1 MKVWQE
7 LLGQPEA
14 IDQLRRV
21 VEDKDSGFQHSWL
34 FTGPAG
40 SGRSTLAR
48 AFAAALQCEQNGCG
62 ECTSCKLIA
71 ADAHPDVRMLAT
83 DKVIISIEEVRQLVQ
98 FAALGSSL
106 GEYRVVIIE
115 DADRMTERT
124 SNVLLKALEEPQ
136 PKTVWILCAPSAADM
151 LPTIRSRTRN
161 VVLRLPS
168 TEEVAQL
175 LMQRDGVKEELALA
189 SSRQAQQH
197 VGMARRLALSADA
210 RKRRMDTLREIIGI
224 KNLSGAMA
232 TAERLLGFAKKDA
245 ESSSEEKN
253 QQERSKLLA
262 AYGIDDDKIPA
273 NLRSEFR
280 QLEENQKR
288 RNTRALR
295 DGIDRIFTDMESLF
309 RDILSLQLGTNS
321 PLINQE
327 LAEEIQLRADSTS
340 AENSIGVLEAI
351 STARSRIEANVRDLV
366 VLESLCT
373 KLIVRSSVAA

>member
-14 IDQLRRV
+14 IEQLSRI

-48 AFAAALQCEQNGCG
+48 AFAAALQCSSNGCG
-62 ECTSCKLIA
+62 ECPSCKLVL
-71 ADAHPDVRMLAT
+71 ADAHPDVRMLVT

-98 FAALGSSL
+98 FAALGASL
-106 GEYRVVIIE
+106 GSYRIVIIE
-115 DADRMTERT
+115 DADRMSERT

-136 PKTVWILCAPSAADM
+136 DKTVWILCAPSAADM

-168 TEEVAQL
+168 VEEVAQL
-175 LMQRDGVKEELALA
+175 LAQRDGVKEELALA
-189 SSRQAQQH
+189 SARQAQQH
-197 VGMARRLALSADA
+197 VGMARRLALSSEA
-210 RKRRMDTLREIIGI
+210 RSRRMETLRELVGI
-224 KNLSGAMA
+224 KDLSSAMA
-232 TAERLLGFAKKDA
+232 TAERLLALAKKDA
-245 ESSSEEKN
+245 EASSEEKS
-253 QQERSKLLA
+253 QQERAKLLA
-262 AYGIDDDKIPA
+262 AYGIEDEKIPA

-295 DGIDRIFTDMESLF
+295 DGIDRILTDTESLF
-309 RDILSLQLGTNS
+309 RDILSLQLGAAA

-327 LAEEIQLRADSTS
+327 LTQEIQNRAAQTS
-340 AENSIGVLEAI
+340 ADNSIAVLEAI
-351 STARSRIEANVRDLV
+351 SLSRSRLESNVRDLL

-373 KLIVRSSVAA
+373 KLIVRGFVAA

>member
-14 IDQLRRV
+14 IEQLSRI

-48 AFAAALQCEQNGCG
+48 AFAAALQCSSNGCG
-62 ECTSCKLIA
+62 ECPSCKLVL
-71 ADAHPDVRMLAT
+71 ADAHPDVRMLVT

-98 FAALGSSL
+98 FAALGASL
-106 GEYRVVIIE
+106 GSYRIVIIE
-115 DADRMTERT
+115 DADRMSERT

-136 PKTVWILCAPSAADM
+136 EKTVWILCAPSAADM

-168 TEEVAQL
+168 VEEVAQL
-175 LMQRDGVKEELALA
+175 LAQRDGVKEELALA
-189 SSRQAQQH
+189 SARQAQQH
-197 VGMARRLALSADA
+197 VGMARRLALSAEA
-210 RKRRMDTLREIIGI
+210 RSRRMETLRELVGI
-224 KNLSGAMA
+224 KDLSSAMS
-232 TAERLLGFAKKDA
+232 TAERLLALAKKDA
-245 ESSSEEKN
+245 EASSEEKS
-253 QQERSKLLA
+253 QQERAKLLA
-262 AYGIDDDKIPA
+262 AYGIEDEKIPA

-295 DGIDRIFTDMESLF
+295 DGIDRILTDTESLF
-309 RDILSLQLGTNS
+309 RDILSLQLGAAA

-327 LAEEIQLRADSTS
+327 LTQEIQNRAAQTS
-340 AENSIGVLEAI
+340 AENSIAVLEAI
-351 STARSRIEANVRDLV
+351 SLSRSRLESNVRDLL

-373 KLIVRSSVAA
+373 KLIVRGFVAA

>member
-21 VEDKDSGFQHSWL
+21 VEDKNSGFQHSWL

-48 AFAAALQCEQNGCG
+48 AFAAALQCEKNGCG
-62 ECTSCKLIA
+62 DCTSCKLIA

-106 GEYRVVIIE
+106 GEYRIVIIE

-253 QQERSKLLA
+253 LQERTKLLE
-262 AYGIDDDKIPA
+262 AYGIEDEKIPA

-321 PLINQE
+321 QLINQE
-327 LAEEIQLRADSTS
+327 LAEEIQLRANSTS

-351 STARSRIEANVRDLV
+351 STARSRIDANVRDLV

>member
-14 IDQLRRV
+14 IEQLRRV
-21 VEDKDSGFQHSWL
+21 VENKDAGFQHSWL

-48 AFAAALQCEQNGCG
+48 AFAAALQCEENGCG
-62 ECTSCKLIA
+62 ICTNCKLIA

-98 FAALGSSL
+98 FSSLGSSL
-106 GEYRVVIIE
+106 GDYRIVIIE

-168 TEEVAQL
+168 IEEVAQL
-175 LMQRDGVKEELALA
+175 LIQRDGVKEDLALMC
-189 SSRQAQQH
+189 SRQAQQH

-210 RKRRMDTLREIIGI
+210 RKRRMDTLRELVTI

-232 TAERLLGFAKKDA
+232 TAERLLAFAKKDA

-262 AYGIDDDKIPA
+262 AYGIEDEKIPA

-309 RDILSLQLGTNS
+309 RDILSLQLGANS
-321 PLINQE
+321 TLINQE
-327 LAEEIQLRADSTS
+327 LAEEIQQRADYTS
-340 AENSIGVLEAI
+340 AENSIKVLEAI
-351 STARSRIEANVRDLV
+351 SISRSRLEANVRDLV

-373 KLIVRSSVAA
+373 KLIVRSYVAA

>member
-21 VEDKDSGFQHSWL
+21 VEDKNSGFQHSWL

-48 AFAAALQCEQNGCG
+48 AFAAALQCEKNGCG
-62 ECTSCKLIA
+62 DCTSCKLIA

-106 GEYRVVIIE
+106 GEYRIVIIE

-253 QQERSKLLA
+253 LQERTKLLE
-262 AYGIDDDKIPA
+262 AYGIEDEKIPA

-309 RDILSLQLGTNS
+309 RDILSLQLRTNS

-327 LAEEIQLRADSTS
+327 LTEEIQLRANSTS

-351 STARSRIEANVRDLV
+351 STARSRIDANVRDLV

>member
-14 IDQLRRV
+14 IEQLRRV
-21 VEDKDSGFQHSWL
+21 VENKDAGFQHSWL

-48 AFAAALQCEQNGCG
+48 AFAAALQCEENGCG
-62 ECTSCKLIA
+62 ICTNCKLIA
-71 ADAHPDVRMLAT
+71 ADAHPDVRMLVT

-98 FAALGSSL
+98 FSSLGSSL
-106 GEYRVVIIE
+106 GDYRIVIIE

-168 TEEVAQL
+168 IEEVAQL
-175 LMQRDGVKEELALA
+175 LIQRDGVKEDLALMC
-189 SSRQAQQH
+189 SRQAQQH

-210 RKRRMDTLREIIGI
+210 RKRRMDTLRELVTI

-232 TAERLLGFAKKDA
+232 TAERLLAFAKKDA

-262 AYGIDDDKIPA
+262 AYGIEDEKIPA

-309 RDILSLQLGTNS
+309 RDILSLQLGANS
-321 PLINQE
+321 TLINQE
-327 LAEEIQLRADSTS
+327 LAEEIQQRADYTS
-340 AENSIGVLEAI
+340 AENSIKVLEAI
-351 STARSRIEANVRDLV
+351 SISRSRLEANVRDLV

-373 KLIVRSSVAA
+373 KLIVRSYVAA

>member
-14 IDQLRRV
+14 IEQLRRV
-21 VEDKDSGFQHSWL
+21 VADKNSGFQHSWL

-48 AFAAALQCEQNGCG
+48 AFAAALQCDQDGCG
-62 ECTSCKLIA
+62 ECSSCRLIA
-71 ADAHPDVRMLAT
+71 ADAHPDVRMLVT

-98 FAALGSSL
+98 FAALGSSV
-106 GEYRVVIIE
+106 GKYRIVIIE
-115 DADRMTERT
+115 DADRMSERT

-136 PKTVWILCAPSAADM
+136 ERTVWILCAPSAADM

-175 LMQRDGVKEELALA
+175 LVQRDGVKEELALA
-189 SSRQAQQH
+189 SARQAQQH
-197 VGMARRLALSADA
+197 VGMARRLALSPDA
-210 RKRRMDTLREIIGI
+210 RTRRMDTLRELVSI

-232 TAERLLGFAKKDA
+232 TAERLLAIAKKDA
-245 ESSSEEKN
+245 ESSSDEKN
-253 QQERSKLLA
+253 EQERAKLLN
-262 AYGIDDDKIPA
+262 AYGIEEGKIPP
-273 NLRSEFR
+273 NLRSEFK

-288 RNTRALR
+288 RNTRAMR
-295 DGIDRIFTDMESLF
+295 DGIDRILTDMESLF
-309 RDILSLQLGTNS
+309 RDILSLQLDAEA
-321 PLINQE
+321 PLINEE
-327 LAEEIQLRADSTS
+327 LRSEIEQRAQATS
-340 AENSIGVLEAI
+340 AENSINVLEAI
-351 STARSRIEANVRDLV
+351 TLSRSRLESNVRDLV

-373 KLIVRSSVAA
+373 KLIVRGSVAA

>member
-1 MKVWQE
+1 VKVWQE

-14 IDQLRRV
+14 IDQLSRV

-48 AFAAALQCEQNGCG
+48 AFAAALQCEENGCG
-62 ECTSCKLIA
+62 VCTSCKLIA
-71 ADAHPDVRMLAT
+71 ADAHPDVRMLVT

-98 FAALGSSL
+98 FAALGSTL
-106 GEYRVVIIE
+106 GEYRIVIIE

-168 TEEVAQL
+168 IEEVAQL
-175 LMQRDGVKEELALA
+175 LIQRDGVKEELAL
-189 SSRQAQQH
+189 SSARQAQQH
-197 VGMARRLALSADA
+197 VGMARRLAMSADA
-210 RKRRMDTLREIIGI
+210 RKRRMDTLRELVGI

-253 QQERSKLLA
+253 QQERTKLLA
-262 AYGIDDDKIPA
+262 AYGIEDEKIPP

-309 RDILSLQLGTNS
+309 RDILSLQLGANS

-327 LAEEIQLRADSTS
+327 LAEEIELRASATS
-340 AENSIGVLEAI
+340 AENSIRVLEAI
-351 STARSRIEANVRDLV
+351 STARSRLEANVRDLV

>member
-48 AFAAALQCEQNGCG
+48 AFAAALQCEKNGCG
-62 ECTSCKLIA
+62 DCTSCKLIA

-106 GEYRVVIIE
+106 GEYRIVIIE

-253 QQERSKLLA
+253 LQERTKLLE
-262 AYGIDDDKIPA
+262 AYGIEDEKIPA

-327 LAEEIQLRADSTS
+327 LTEEIQLRANSTS

-351 STARSRIEANVRDLV
+351 STARSRIDANVRDLV

>member
-14 IDQLRRV
+14 IEQLSRI
-21 VEDKDSGFQHSWL
+21 VENKDSGFQHSWL

-48 AFAAALQCEQNGCG
+48 AFAAALQCSSSGCG
-62 ECTSCKLIA
+62 ECPSCKLVL
-71 ADAHPDVRMLAT
+71 ADAHPDVRMLVT

-98 FAALGSSL
+98 FAALGASL
-106 GEYRVVIIE
+106 GSYRIVIIE
-115 DADRMTERT
+115 DADRMSERT

-136 PKTVWILCAPSAADM
+136 EKTVWILCAPSAADM

-168 TEEVAQL
+168 VEEVAQL
-175 LMQRDGVKEELALA
+175 LAQRDGVKEELALA
-189 SSRQAQQH
+189 SARQAQQH
-197 VGMARRLALSADA
+197 VGMARRLALSAEA
-210 RKRRMDTLREIIGI
+210 RSRRMETLRELVGI
-224 KNLSGAMA
+224 KDLSSAMA
-232 TAERLLGFAKKDA
+232 TAERLLALAKKDA
-245 ESSSEEKN
+245 EASSEEKN
-253 QQERSKLLA
+253 QQERTKLLA
-262 AYGIDDDKIPA
+262 AYGIEDEKIPA

-295 DGIDRIFTDMESLF
+295 DGIDRILTDTESLF
-309 RDILSLQLGTNS
+309 RDILSLQLGAAA

-327 LAEEIQLRADSTS
+327 LTQEIQNRAAQTS
-340 AENSIGVLEAI
+340 AENSIAVLEAI
-351 STARSRIEANVRDLV
+351 SLSRSRLESNVRDLL

-373 KLIVRSSVAA
+373 KLIVRGFVAA

>member
-14 IDQLRRV
+14 IEQLSRV
-21 VEDKDSGFQHSWL
+21 VEDKNSGFQHSWL

-48 AFAAALQCEQNGCG
+48 AFAAALQCEENGCG
-62 ECTSCKLIA
+62 VCTSCKLIA
-71 ADAHPDVRMLAT
+71 ADAHPDVRMLVT

-98 FAALGSSL
+98 FAALGSTL
-106 GEYRVVIIE
+106 GEYRIVIIE

-136 PKTVWILCAPSAADM
+136 AKTVWILCAPSAADM

-168 TEEVAQL
+168 IEEVAQL
-175 LMQRDGVKEELALA
+175 LIQRDGVQEELAL
-189 SSRQAQQH
+189 SSARQAQQH
-197 VGMARRLALSADA
+197 VGMARRLAMSADA
-210 RKRRMDTLREIIGI
+210 RKRRMDTLRELVGI

-232 TAERLLGFAKKDA
+232 TAERLLAFAKKDA

-253 QQERSKLLA
+253 QQERTKLLA
-262 AYGIDDDKIPA
+262 AYGIEDEKIPP

-288 RNTRALR
+288 RNTRAVR

-309 RDILSLQLGTNS
+309 RDILSLQLGANS

-327 LAEEIQLRADSTS
+327 LAEEIELRASATT
-340 AENSIGVLEAI
+340 AENSIRVLEAI
-351 STARSRIEANVRDLV
+351 STARSRLEANVRDLV

>member
-14 IDQLRRV
+14 IEQLRRV
-21 VEDKDSGFQHSWL
+21 VEDKEAGFQHSWL

-48 AFAAALQCEQNGCG
+48 AFAAALQCKENGCG
-62 ECTSCKLIA
+62 ACASCKLIA
-71 ADAHPDVRMLAT
+71 ADAHPDVRMLVT

-98 FAALGSSL
+98 FAALGSTL
-106 GEYRVVIIE
+106 GEFRIVIIE

-175 LMQRDGVKEELALA
+175 LMQRDGVKEDLALA
-189 SSRQAQQH
+189 CSRQAQQH
-197 VGMARRLALSADA
+197 VGMARRLAMSADA
-210 RKRRMDTLREIIGI
+210 RKRRMETLREIVGI

-232 TAERLLGFAKKDA
+232 TAERLLALAKKDA

-253 QQERSKLLA
+253 LQERSKLLA
-262 AYGIDDDKIPA
+262 AYGIKDEKIPT

-288 RNTRALR
+288 RNTRSLR

-309 RDILSLQLGTNS
+309 RDILSIQLGANT
-321 PLINQE
+321 PLINEE
-327 LAEEIQLRADSTS
+327 LSEEIELRAATTS
-340 AENSIGVLEAI
+340 ADDSIRVLEAI
-351 STARSRIEANVRDLV
+351 SVSRSRLESNVRDLV

>member
-14 IDQLRRV
+14 IEQLSRI

-48 AFAAALQCEQNGCG
+48 AFAAALQCSSNGCG
-62 ECTSCKLIA
+62 ECPSCKLVL
-71 ADAHPDVRMLAT
+71 ADAHPDVRMLVT

-98 FAALGSSL
+98 FAALGASL
-106 GEYRVVIIE
+106 GSYRIVIIE
-115 DADRMTERT
+115 DADRMSERT

-136 PKTVWILCAPSAADM
+136 EKTVWILCAPSAADM

-168 TEEVAQL
+168 VEEVAQL
-175 LMQRDGVKEELALA
+175 LAQRDGVKEELALA
-189 SSRQAQQH
+189 SARQAQQH
-197 VGMARRLALSADA
+197 VGMARRLALSAEA
-210 RKRRMDTLREIIGI
+210 RSRRMETLRELVGI
-224 KNLSGAMA
+224 KDLSSAMA
-232 TAERLLGFAKKDA
+232 TAERLLALAKKDA
-245 ESSSEEKN
+245 EASSEEKS
-253 QQERSKLLA
+253 QQERAKLLA
-262 AYGIDDDKIPA
+262 AYGIEDEKIPS

-295 DGIDRIFTDMESLF
+295 DGIDRILTDTESLF
-309 RDILSLQLGTNS
+309 RDILSLQLGAAA

-327 LAEEIQLRADSTS
+327 LTQEIQNRAAQTS
-340 AENSIGVLEAI
+340 AENSIAVLEAI
-351 STARSRIEANVRDLV
+351 SLSRSRLESNVRDLL

-373 KLIVRSSVAA
+373 KLIVRGFVAA

>member
-48 AFAAALQCEQNGCG
+48 AFAAALQCEKNGCG
-62 ECTSCKLIA
+62 ECTSCKLIT

-106 GEYRVVIIE
+106 GEYRIVIIE

-136 PKTVWILCAPSAADM
+136 PKTLWILCAPSAADM

-175 LMQRDGVKEELALA
+175 LMQRDGVKEDLALA

-253 QQERSKLLA
+253 LQERSKLLA
-262 AYGIDDDKIPA
+262 AYGIDDEKIPA

-327 LAEEIQLRADSTS
+327 LTEEIQLRANSTS

-351 STARSRIEANVRDLV
+351 STARSRIDANVRDLV

>member
-21 VEDKDSGFQHSWL
+21 VEDKNSGFQHSWL

-48 AFAAALQCEQNGCG
+48 AFAAALQCEKNGCG
-62 ECTSCKLIA
+62 DCTSCKLIA

-106 GEYRVVIIE
+106 GEYRIVIIE

-245 ESSSEEKN
+245 ESSSEAKN
-253 QQERSKLLA
+253 LQARTKLLE
-262 AYGIDDDKIPA
+262 AYGIEDEKIPA

-327 LAEEIQLRADSTS
+327 LTEEIQLRANSTS

-351 STARSRIEANVRDLV
+351 STARSRIDANVRDLV

>member
-14 IDQLRRV
+14 IEQLRRV
-21 VEDKDSGFQHSWL
+21 VADKQSGFQHSWL

-48 AFAAALQCEQNGCG
+48 AFAAALQCDQDGCG
-62 ECTSCKLIA
+62 ECSSCRLIA
-71 ADAHPDVRMLAT
+71 ADAHPDVRMLVT

-98 FAALGSSL
+98 FASLGSSV
-106 GEYRVVIIE
+106 GKYRIVIIE
-115 DADRMTERT
+115 DADRMSERT

-136 PKTVWILCAPSAADM
+136 ERTVWILCAPSAADM

-175 LMQRDGVKEELALA
+175 LIQRDGVKEDLALA
-189 SSRQAQQH
+189 SARQAQQH
-197 VGMARRLALSADA
+197 VGMARRLALSPDA
-210 RKRRMDTLREIIGI
+210 RARRMDTLRELVSI

-232 TAERLLGFAKKDA
+232 TAERLLAIAKKDA
-245 ESSSEEKN
+245 ESSSDEKN
-253 QQERSKLLA
+253 EQERAKLLS
-262 AYGIDDDKIPA
+262 AYGLEEGKIPP
-273 NLRSEFR
+273 NLRSEFK

-288 RNTRALR
+288 RNTRAMR
-295 DGIDRIFTDMESLF
+295 DGIDRILTDMESLL
-309 RDILSLQLGTNS
+309 RDILSLQLGADA
-321 PLINQE
+321 PLINEE
-327 LAEEIQLRADSTS
+327 LRSEIEQRAQGTT
-340 AENSIGVLEAI
+340 AENSIQVLEAI
-351 STARSRIEANVRDLV
+351 TLSRSRLESNVRDLV

-373 KLIVRSSVAA
+373 KLIVRGSVAA

>member
-14 IDQLRRV
+14 IEQLRRV
-21 VEDKDSGFQHSWL
+21 VADKNSGFQHSWL

-48 AFAAALQCEQNGCG
+48 AFAAALQCDQDGCG
-62 ECTSCKLIA
+62 ECSSCRLIA
-71 ADAHPDVRMLAT
+71 ADAHPDVRMLVT

-98 FAALGSSL
+98 FAALGSSV
-106 GEYRVVIIE
+106 GKYRVVIIE
-115 DADRMTERT
+115 DADRMSERT

-136 PKTVWILCAPSAADM
+136 ERTVWILCAPSAADM

-175 LMQRDGVKEELALA
+175 LVQRDGVKEELALA
-189 SSRQAQQH
+189 SARQAQQH
-197 VGMARRLALSADA
+197 VGMARRLALSPDA
-210 RKRRMDTLREIIGI
+210 RTRRMDTLRELVSI

-232 TAERLLGFAKKDA
+232 TAERLLAIAKKDA
-245 ESSSEEKN
+245 ESSSDEKN
-253 QQERSKLLA
+253 EQERAKLLN
-262 AYGIDDDKIPA
+262 AYGIEEGKIPP
-273 NLRSEFR
+273 NLRSEFK

-288 RNTRALR
+288 RNTRAMR
-295 DGIDRIFTDMESLF
+295 DGIDRILTDMESLF
-309 RDILSLQLGTNS
+309 RDILSLQLGAEA
-321 PLINQE
+321 PLINEE
-327 LAEEIQLRADSTS
+327 LRSEIEQRAQATS
-340 AENSIGVLEAI
+340 AENSINVLEAI
-351 STARSRIEANVRDLV
+351 TLSRSRLESNVRDLV

-373 KLIVRSSVAA
+373 KLIVRGSVAA

>member
-21 VEDKDSGFQHSWL
+21 VEDKNSGFQHSWL

-48 AFAAALQCEQNGCG
+48 AFAAALQCEKNGCG
-62 ECTSCKLIA
+62 DCTSCKLIA

-106 GEYRVVIIE
+106 GEYRIVIIE

-253 QQERSKLLA
+253 LQERNKLLE
-262 AYGIDDDKIPA
+262 AYGIEDEKIPA

-327 LAEEIQLRADSTS
+327 LSEEIQLRANSTS

-351 STARSRIEANVRDLV
+351 STARSRIDANVRDLV

>member
-21 VEDKDSGFQHSWL
+21 VEDKNSGFQHSWL

-48 AFAAALQCEQNGCG
+48 AFAAAFQCEKNGCG
-62 ECTSCKLIA
+62 DCTSCKLIA

-106 GEYRVVIIE
+106 GEYRIVIIE

-124 SNVLLKALEEPQ
+124 SNILLKALEEPQ

-253 QQERSKLLA
+253 LQERTKLLE
-262 AYGIDDDKIPA
+262 AYGIEDEKIPA

-309 RDILSLQLGTNS
+309 RDILSLQLRTNS

-327 LAEEIQLRADSTS
+327 LTEEIQLRANSTS

-351 STARSRIEANVRDLV
+351 STARSRIDANVRDLV

>member
-14 IDQLRRV
+14 IEQLRRV

-48 AFAAALQCEQNGCG
+48 AFAAALQCDKNGCG
-62 ECTSCKLIA
+62 ECTSCRLIA

-98 FAALGSSL
+98 FAALGSTL

-262 AYGIDDDKIPA
+262 AYGIEDEKIPP

-309 RDILSLQLGTNS
+309 RDILSQQLAANS

-327 LAEEIQLRADSTS
+327 LAEEIQLRAEATS
-340 AENSIGVLEAI
+340 ADNSIAVLEAI
-351 STARSRIEANVRDLV
+351 STARSRIDANVRDLV

>member
-14 IDQLRRV
+14 IEQLRRV
-21 VEDKDSGFQHSWL
+21 VAGKNSGFQHSWL

-48 AFAAALQCEQNGCG
+48 AFAAALQCDQDGCG
-62 ECTSCKLIA
+62 ECSSCRLIA
-71 ADAHPDVRMLAT
+71 ADAHPDVRMLVT

-98 FAALGSSL
+98 FAALGSSV
-106 GEYRVVIIE
+106 GKYRIVIIE
-115 DADRMTERT
+115 DADRMSERT

-136 PKTVWILCAPSAADM
+136 ERTVWILCAPSAADM

-175 LMQRDGVKEELALA
+175 LVQRDGVKEELALA
-189 SSRQAQQH
+189 SARQAQQH
-197 VGMARRLALSADA
+197 VGMARRLALSPDA
-210 RKRRMDTLREIIGI
+210 RTRRMDTLRELVSI

-232 TAERLLGFAKKDA
+232 TAERLLAIAKKDA
-245 ESSSEEKN
+245 ESSSDEKN
-253 QQERSKLLA
+253 EQERAKLLN
-262 AYGIDDDKIPA
+262 AYGIEEGKIPP
-273 NLRSEFR
+273 NLRSEFK

-288 RNTRALR
+288 RNTRAMR
-295 DGIDRIFTDMESLF
+295 DGIDRILTDMESLF
-309 RDILSLQLGTNS
+309 RDILSLQLGAEA
-321 PLINQE
+321 PLINEE
-327 LAEEIQLRADSTS
+327 LRSEIEQRAQATS
-340 AENSIGVLEAI
+340 AENSINVLEAI
-351 STARSRIEANVRDLV
+351 TLSRSRLESNVRDLV

-373 KLIVRSSVAA
+373 KLIVRGSVAA

>member
-1 MKVWQE
+1 VKVWQE

-21 VEDKDSGFQHSWL
+21 VEDKNSGFQHSWL

-48 AFAAALQCEQNGCG
+48 AFAAALQCEKNGCG
-62 ECTSCKLIA
+62 DCTSCKLIA

-106 GEYRVVIIE
+106 GEYRIVIIE

-175 LMQRDGVKEELALA
+175 LMQRDGVNEELALA

-210 RKRRMDTLREIIGI
+210 RKRRMDTLREVIGI

-253 QQERSKLLA
+253 LQERTKLLE
-262 AYGIDDDKIPA
+262 AYGIEDEKIPA

-327 LAEEIQLRADSTS
+327 LSEEIQLRANSTS

-351 STARSRIEANVRDLV
+351 STARSRIDANVRDLV

>member
-21 VEDKDSGFQHSWL
+21 VEDKNSGFQHSWL

-48 AFAAALQCEQNGCG
+48 AFAAALQCEKNGCG
-62 ECTSCKLIA
+62 DCTSCKLIA

-106 GEYRVVIIE
+106 GEYRIVIIE

-175 LMQRDGVKEELALA
+175 LMQRDGVNEELALA

-253 QQERSKLLA
+253 LQERNKLLE
-262 AYGIDDDKIPA
+262 AYGIEDEKIPA

-327 LAEEIQLRADSTS
+327 LAEEIQLRANSTS
-340 AENSIGVLEAI
+340 AENSVGVLEAI
-351 STARSRIEANVRDLV
+351 STARSRIDANVRDLV

>member
-48 AFAAALQCEQNGCG
+48 AFAAALQCEKNGCG
-62 ECTSCKLIA
+62 DCTSCKLIT

-106 GEYRVVIIE
+106 GEYRIVIIE

-136 PKTVWILCAPSAADM
+136 PKTLWILCAPSAADM

-253 QQERSKLLA
+253 LQERSKLLA
-262 AYGIDDDKIPA
+262 AYGIDDEKIPA

-327 LAEEIQLRADSTS
+327 LTEEIQLRANSTS

-351 STARSRIEANVRDLV
+351 STARSRIDANVRDLV

-373 KLIVRSSVAA
+373 KLVVRSSVAA

>member
-21 VEDKDSGFQHSWL
+21 VEDKNSGFQHSWL

-48 AFAAALQCEQNGCG
+48 AFAAALQCEKNGCG
-62 ECTSCKLIA
+62 DCTSCKLIA

-106 GEYRVVIIE
+106 GEYRIVIIE

-253 QQERSKLLA
+253 LQERTKLLE
-262 AYGIDDDKIPA
+262 AYGIEDEKIPA

-327 LAEEIQLRADSTS
+327 LTEEIQLRANSTS

-351 STARSRIEANVRDLV
+351 STARSRIDANVRDLV

>member
-14 IDQLRRV
+14 IEQLRRV
-21 VEDKDSGFQHSWL
+21 VADKNSGFQHSWL

-48 AFAAALQCEQNGCG
+48 AFAAALQCDQDGCG
-62 ECTSCKLIA
+62 ECSSCRLIA
-71 ADAHPDVRMLAT
+71 ADAHPDVRMLVT

-98 FAALGSSL
+98 FAALGSSV
-106 GEYRVVIIE
+106 GKYRIVIIE
-115 DADRMTERT
+115 DADRMSERT

-136 PKTVWILCAPSAADM
+136 ERTVWILCAPSAADM

-175 LMQRDGVKEELALA
+175 LVQRDGVKEELALA
-189 SSRQAQQH
+189 SARQAQQH
-197 VGMARRLALSADA
+197 VGMARRLALSPDA
-210 RKRRMDTLREIIGI
+210 RTRRMDTLRELVSI

-232 TAERLLGFAKKDA
+232 TAERLLAIAKKDA
-245 ESSSEEKN
+245 ESSSDEKN
-253 QQERSKLLA
+253 EQERAKLLK
-262 AYGIDDDKIPA
+262 AYGIEEGKIPP
-273 NLRSEFR
+273 NLRSEFK

-288 RNTRALR
+288 RNTRAMR
-295 DGIDRIFTDMESLF
+295 DGIDRILTDMESLF
-309 RDILSLQLGTNS
+309 RDILSLQLGAEA
-321 PLINQE
+321 PLINEE
-327 LAEEIQLRADSTS
+327 LRSEIEQRAQATS
-340 AENSIGVLEAI
+340 AENSINVLEAI
-351 STARSRIEANVRDLV
+351 TLSRSRLESNVRDLV

-373 KLIVRSSVAA
+373 KLIVRGSVAA

>member
-14 IDQLRRV
+14 IEQLRRV

-48 AFAAALQCEQNGCG
+48 AFAAALQCDKNGCG
-62 ECTSCKLIA
+62 ECTSCRLIA

-98 FAALGSSL
+98 FAALGSTL

-224 KNLSGAMA
+224 KNLSGAMS

-262 AYGIDDDKIPA
+262 AYGIEDEKIPP

-309 RDILSLQLGTNS
+309 RDILSLQLAANS

-327 LAEEIQLRADSTS
+327 LAEEIQLRAEATS
-340 AENSIGVLEAI
+340 ADNSIAVLEAI
-351 STARSRIEANVRDLV
+351 STARSRIDANVRDLV

>member
-14 IDQLRRV
+14 IEQLRRV
-21 VEDKDSGFQHSWL
+21 VENKDAGFQHSWL

-48 AFAAALQCEQNGCG
+48 AFAAALQCEENGCG
-62 ECTSCKLIA
+62 ICTNCKLIA
-71 ADAHPDVRMLAT
+71 ADAHPDVRMLVT

-98 FAALGSSL
+98 FSSLGSSL
-106 GEYRVVIIE
+106 GDYRIVIIE

-168 TEEVAQL
+168 IEEVAQL
-175 LMQRDGVKEELALA
+175 LIQRDGVKEELALMC
-189 SSRQAQQH
+189 SRQAQQH

-210 RKRRMDTLREIIGI
+210 RKRRMDTLRELVTI

-232 TAERLLGFAKKDA
+232 TAERLLAFAKKDA

-262 AYGIDDDKIPA
+262 AYGIEDEKIPA

-309 RDILSLQLGTNS
+309 RDILSLQLGANS
-321 PLINQE
+321 TLINQE
-327 LAEEIQLRADSTS
+327 LAEEIQQRADYTS
-340 AENSIGVLEAI
+340 AENSIKVLEAI
-351 STARSRIEANVRDLV
+351 SISRSRLEANVRDLV

-373 KLIVRSSVAA
+373 KLIVRSYVAA

>member
-62 ECTSCKLIA
+62 ECTSCKLIS

-168 TEEVAQL
+168 TQEVAQL